1 MRPTPTVRSPAAKH
15 YYLLLAQIK
24 KKKTLQTESTIFYFS
39 TIITSPRFNGAK
51 ISIYKPKGGQK
62 PNLCVAVAH
71 SANPSSDLT
80 GHT

>member
-24 KKKTLQTESTIFYFS
+24 KKKKNLQINHPLQSVTIS
-39 TIITSPRFNGAK
+39 SPRSNGAK
-51 ISIYKPKGGQK
+51 IGNYKPKGGQK